1 MQATDS
7 AGQPYRVLT
16 PSLPCPPAKV
26 YTLEDYADEV
36 DAYLQAQRV
45 TRCVVIAHSFGAR
58 LVAVLNA
65 RHPKLFTRIVLT
77 GAAGLKPRW
86 RFRVWWRI
94 RWYKFCRRLGWKI
107 QGGSAD
113 YRRLDANGKQT
124 FRNII
129 NRDLSWEFGQIT
141 APVLLVWGAR
151 DKDTP
156 LEQCRRLEKLL
167 PQAITRI
174 YRHAGHFAYLEKS
187 ARFICDVRKFLAGQ
201 DA

>member
-16 PSLPCPPAKV
+16 PSLPCPPAKA

-36 DAYLQAQRV
+36 DAYLQAQQV

-94 RWYKFCRRLGWKI
+94 RW
-107 QGGSAD
+107 
-113 YRRLDANGKQT
+113 
-124 FRNII
+124 
-129 NRDLSWEFGQIT
+129 
-141 APVLLVWGAR
+141 
-151 DKDTP
+151 
-156 LEQCRRLEKLL
+156 
-167 PQAITRI
+167 
-174 YRHAGHFAYLEKS
+174 
-187 ARFICDVRKFLAGQ
+187 
-201 DA
+201 